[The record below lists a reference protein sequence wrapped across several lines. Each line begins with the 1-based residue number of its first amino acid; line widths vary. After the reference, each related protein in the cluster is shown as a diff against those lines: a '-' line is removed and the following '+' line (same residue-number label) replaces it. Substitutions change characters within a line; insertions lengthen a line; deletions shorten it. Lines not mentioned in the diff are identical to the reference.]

1 MKNSERKDE
10 LYGPVAININVVLF
24 HSLHVIDS
32 IINKTFGE
40 WPTFWKTLT
49 IKMFIAGIIAL
60 WRKRRLMLCPL
71 RMRTPG
77 DPEKLFPSQGRY

>member
-49 IKMFIAGIIAL
+49 IK
-60 WRKRRLMLCPL
+60 CS
-71 RMRTPG
+71 
-77 DPEKLFPSQGRY
+77 SQVSSHCGAKDA